1 MNSQLAMSKPKK
13 KRVRVIVIAAIRKG
27 KSLLVSKIVDRI
39 SGEVV
44 YRPLG
49 GAVEFG
55 ERCADTLKRELLE
68 EIGVEISVTRYCGLI
83 ENIFEFEG
91 KKRHEIV
98 IVYSADFTDPKLF
111 LNSRFKRLDS
121 DMLLNAEWLSF
132 DQFGK
137 DGEKLAPM
145 GLYQLLMTE
154 DITYPDN
161 R

>member
-1 MNSQLAMSKPKK
+1 MDTQLALGKPKK
-13 KRVRVIVIAAIRKG
+13 KRVRVIVIAAIRNG
-27 KSLLVSKIVDRI
+27 ESLLVAKIVDRM

-55 ERCADTLKRELLE
+55 ERCADALKREFLE
-68 EIGVEISVTRYCGLI
+68 EIGAEISITGFRGLI

-98 IVYSADFTDPKLF
+98 LVYSAEFTDPKLY
-111 LNSRFKRLDS
+111 LKKRFKRLDS
-121 DMLLNAEWLSF
+121 DMLPDAEWQSF

-137 DGEKLAPM
+137 DGDKLAPK
-145 GLYQLLMTE
+145 GLYQLLMSE
-154 DITYPDN
+154 DKNI
-161 R
+161 

>member
-1 MNSQLAMSKPKK
+1 MNAQLAVSKPKK
-13 KRVRVIVIAAIRKG
+13 KRVRVIVIAAIRNG
-27 KSLLVSKIVDRI
+27 ESLLVSKIVDRI

-55 ERCADTLKRELLE
+55 ERCADTLKRELME
-68 EIGVEISVTRYCGLI
+68 EIGAEISITRYRGLI

-98 IVYSADFTDPKLF
+98 IVYSAEFTDPKLF
-111 LNSRFKRLDS
+111 LKKRFKRLDS
-121 DMLLNAEWLSF
+121 DTLLNAEWLSF
-132 DQFGK
+132 NQFGK
-137 DGEKLAPM
+137 DGEKLAPK
-145 GLYQLLMTE
+145 GLYQLLLVE
-154 DITYPDN
+154 DITYPEI